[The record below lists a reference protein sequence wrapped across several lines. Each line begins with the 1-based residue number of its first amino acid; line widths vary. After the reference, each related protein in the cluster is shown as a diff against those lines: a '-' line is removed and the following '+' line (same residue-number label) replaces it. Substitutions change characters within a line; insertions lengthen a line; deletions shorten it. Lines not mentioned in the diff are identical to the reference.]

1 MAKRGYL
8 AVDIGGTKLSVGVV
22 SGSGEILSHGR
33 ALTPQVQVWS
43 TLSELIASQMAA
55 SEVELVACGVGC
67 GGPMSP
73 NGDFVST
80 LHIPEWREFPLRS
93 SLEKLVQLPVYIDG
107 DAKALVQGEVWCG
120 AVAGQT
126 DVVGMVVSTGVGGGI
141 ISGGK
146 VLDGRSGNA
155 GHIGHVIVVPDGR
168 LCACGSRGCLE
179 AHASGRSIE
188 AITGKPAAQASQQ
201 VVQETGRLVAR
212 ALVSVGATLDVRSAV
227 IAGSVALG
235 FGAPFFEAVQSELD
249 RSAKIGFIDGFKVCP
264 AGLGPLSPLVGAAA
278 VARNL
283 GCAI

>member
-1 MAKRGYL
+1 MSQRGYL

-22 SGSGEILSHGR
+22 SVTGEILSHGR
-33 ALTPQVQVWS
+33 ALTPKVNVWQA
-43 TLSELIASQMAA
+43 LQELIKDQVTNSR
-55 SEVELVACGVGC
+55 VDLIACGVGC
-67 GGPMSP
+67 GGPMAP
-73 NGDFVST
+73 QGEHVST
-80 LHIPEWREFPLRS
+80 LHIPEWRDFPLRAK
-93 SLEKLVQLPVYIDG
+93 LQELVQLPVYIDG

-126 DVVGMVVSTGVGGGI
+126 DVIGMVVSTGVGGGI
-141 ISGGK
+141 ISQGK

-168 LCACGSRGCLE
+168 LCACGSHGCLE

-188 AITGKPAAQASQQ
+188 AITGKPAAQASAQ
-201 VVQETGRLVAR
+201 VIAETGRLVAR
-212 ALVSVGATLDVRSAV
+212 ALVSVGAAIDLRSAV

-235 FGAPFFEAVQSELD
+235 FGKPFFESVQSELD
-249 RSAKIGFIDGFKVCP
+249 RSAKIGFVQGFSVCP

-283 GCAI
+283 GCET

>member
-1 MAKRGYL
+1 MSQRGYL

-22 SGSGEILSHGR
+22 STSGEVLSHGR
-33 ALTPQVQVWS
+33 ALTPQVNVWQA
-43 TLSELIASQMAA
+43 LQELITDQVTNST
-55 SEVELVACGVGC
+55 VDLIACGVGC
-67 GGPMSP
+67 GGPMAP
-73 NGDFVST
+73 QGEYVST
-80 LHIPEWREFPLRS
+80 LHIPEWRDFPLRAK
-93 SLEKLVQLPVYIDG
+93 LQELVQLPVYIDG

-126 DVVGMVVSTGVGGGI
+126 DVIGMVVSTGVGGGI
-141 ISGGK
+141 ISQGK

-168 LCACGSRGCLE
+168 LCACGSHGCLE

-188 AITGKPAAQASQQ
+188 AITGKPAAQASAQIIA
-201 VVQETGRLVAR
+201 ETGRLVAR
-212 ALVSVGATLDVRSAV
+212 ALVSVGAAVDLRSAV

-235 FGAPFFEAVQSELD
+235 FGKPFFESVQSELD
-249 RSAKIGFIDGFKVCP
+249 RSAKIGFVQGFSVCP

-283 GCAI
+283 GCEI

>member
-1 MAKRGYL
+1 MSQRGYL

-22 SGSGEILSHGR
+22 STTGEVLSHGR
-33 ALTPQVQVWS
+33 ALTPQVNVWQA
-43 TLSELIASQMAA
+43 LQELITDQATNS
-55 SEVELVACGVGC
+55 SVDLIACGVGC
-67 GGPMSP
+67 GGPMAP
-73 NGDFVST
+73 QGEYVST
-80 LHIPEWREFPLRS
+80 LHIPEWRDFPLRAK
-93 SLEKLVQLPVYIDG
+93 LQELVQLPVYIDG

-126 DVVGMVVSTGVGGGI
+126 DVIGMVVSTGVGGGI
-141 ISGGK
+141 ISQGK

-168 LCACGSRGCLE
+168 LCACGSHGCLE

-188 AITGKPAAQASQQ
+188 AITGKPAAQASAQ
-201 VVQETGRLVAR
+201 VIAETGRLVAR
-212 ALVSVGATLDVRSAV
+212 ALVSVGAAVDLRSAV

-235 FGAPFFEAVQSELD
+235 FGKPFFESVQSELD
-249 RSAKIGFIDGFKVCP
+249 RSAKIGFVQGFSVCP

-283 GCAI
+283 GCET

>member
-33 ALTPQVQVWS
+33 ALTPQTQVWS
-43 TLSELIASQMAA
+43 TLSELISSQMAA

-80 LHIPEWREFPLRS
+80 LHIPEWRDFPLRA
-93 SLEKLVQLPVYIDG
+93 SLEKLVQMPVYIDG

-155 GHIGHVIVVPDGR
+155 GHIGHVIVVPEGR

>member
-1 MAKRGYL
+1 VAKRGYL

-33 ALTPQVQVWS
+33 ALTPQTQVWS
-43 TLSELIASQMAA
+43 TLSDLIASQMVA
-55 SEVELVACGVGC
+55 SDVELVACGVGC

-80 LHIPEWREFPLRS
+80 LHIPEWRDFPLRS
-93 SLEKLVQLPVYIDG
+93 SLEKLVQMPVYIDG

-235 FGAPFFEAVQSELD
+235 FGDPFFEAVQSELD
-249 RSAKIGFIDGFKVCP
+249 RSAKIGFIEGFKVCP

>member
-43 TLSELIASQMAA
+43 TLSELIVSQMAA

-80 LHIPEWREFPLRS
+80 LHIPEWRDFPLRS
-93 SLEKLVQLPVYIDG
+93 SLEKLVQMPVYIDG

-155 GHIGHVIVVPDGR
+155 GHIGHVIVVPEGR

-249 RSAKIGFIDGFKVCP
+249 LSAKIGFIDGFKVCP

>member
-1 MAKRGYL
+1 MSQRGYL

-22 SGSGEILSHGR
+22 STTGEVLSHGR
-33 ALTPQVQVWS
+33 ALTPQVNVWQA
-43 TLSELIASQMAA
+43 LQELITDQVTNS
-55 SEVELVACGVGC
+55 SVDLIACGVGC
-67 GGPMSP
+67 GGPMAP
-73 NGDFVST
+73 HGEYVST
-80 LHIPEWREFPLRS
+80 LHIPEWRDFPLRAK
-93 SLEKLVQLPVYIDG
+93 LQELVQLPVYIDG

-126 DVVGMVVSTGVGGGI
+126 DVIGMVVSTGVGGGI
-141 ISGGK
+141 ISQGK

-168 LCACGSRGCLE
+168 LCACGSHGCLE

-188 AITGKPAAQASQQ
+188 AITGKPAAQASAQ
-201 VVQETGRLVAR
+201 VIAETGRLVAR
-212 ALVSVGATLDVRSAV
+212 ALVSVGAAVDLRSAV

-235 FGAPFFEAVQSELD
+235 FGKPFFESVQSELD
-249 RSAKIGFIDGFKVCP
+249 RSAKIGFVQGFSVCP

-283 GCAI
+283 GCET

>member
-1 MAKRGYL
+1 MSQRGYL

-22 SGSGEILSHGR
+22 STTGEVLSHGR
-33 ALTPQVQVWS
+33 ALTPQVNVWQA
-43 TLSELIASQMAA
+43 LQELITDQVTNSN
-55 SEVELVACGVGC
+55 VDLIACGVGC
-67 GGPMSP
+67 GGPMAP
-73 NGDFVST
+73 QGEYVST
-80 LHIPEWREFPLRS
+80 LHIPEWRDFPLRAK
-93 SLEKLVQLPVYIDG
+93 LQELVQLPVYIDG

-126 DVVGMVVSTGVGGGI
+126 DVIGMVVSTGVGGGI
-141 ISGGK
+141 ISQGK

-168 LCACGSRGCLE
+168 LCACGSHGCLE

-188 AITGKPAAQASQQ
+188 AITGKPAAQASAQIIA
-201 VVQETGRLVAR
+201 ETGRLVAR
-212 ALVSVGATLDVRSAV
+212 ALVSVGAAVDLRSAV

-235 FGAPFFEAVQSELD
+235 FGKPFFESVQSELD
-249 RSAKIGFIDGFKVCP
+249 RSAKIGFVQGFSVCP

-283 GCAI
+283 GCET

>member
-80 LHIPEWREFPLRS
+80 LHIPEWRDFPLRS
-93 SLEKLVQLPVYIDG
+93 SLEKLVQMPVYIDG

-188 AITGKPAAQASQQ
+188 AITGMPAAQASQQ

-235 FGAPFFEAVQSELD
+235 FGAPFFEAVQGELD

>member
-1 MAKRGYL
+1 MSKRGYL

-22 SGSGEILSHGR
+22 STTGEVLSHGR
-33 ALTPQVQVWS
+33 SLTPQVNVWQA
-43 TLSELIASQMAA
+43 LQELIKDQVANSN
-55 SEVELVACGVGC
+55 VDLIACGVGC
-67 GGPMSP
+67 GGPMRP
-73 NGDFVST
+73 QGEYVST
-80 LHIPEWREFPLRS
+80 LHIPEWRDFPLRS
-93 SLEKLVQLPVYIDG
+93 KLQELVQLPVYIDG

-126 DVVGMVVSTGVGGGI
+126 DVIGMVVSTGVGGGI
-141 ISGGK
+141 ISQGK

-168 LCACGSRGCLE
+168 RCACGSNGCLE

-188 AITGKPAAQASQQ
+188 AMTGKPAAQASAQ
-201 VVQETGRLVAR
+201 VIAETGRLVAR
-212 ALVSVGATLDVRSAV
+212 ALVSVGAAVDLRSAV

-235 FGAPFFEAVQSELD
+235 FGKPFFESVQSELD
-249 RSAKIGFIDGFKVCP
+249 RSAKIGFVQGFSVCP

-283 GCAI
+283 GCET

>member
-33 ALTPQVQVWS
+33 ALTPQTQVWS

-80 LHIPEWREFPLRS
+80 LHIPEWRDFPLRS
-93 SLEKLVQLPVYIDG
+93 SLEKLVQMPVYIDG

-249 RSAKIGFIDGFKVCP
+249 LSAKIGFIDGFKVCP

>member
-33 ALTPQVQVWS
+33 ALTPQTQVWS

-80 LHIPEWREFPLRS
+80 LHIPEWRDFPLRS
-93 SLEKLVQLPVYIDG
+93 SLEKLVQMPVYIDG

-188 AITGKPAAQASQQ
+188 AITGKPAAQASQE

>member
-33 ALTPQVQVWS
+33 ALTPQTQVWS

-93 SLEKLVQLPVYIDG
+93 SLEKLVQMPVYIDG

-235 FGAPFFEAVQSELD
+235 FGDPFFEAVQSELD
-249 RSAKIGFIDGFKVCP
+249 RSAKIGFIEGFKVCP

>member
-33 ALTPQVQVWS
+33 ALTPQTQVWS
-43 TLSELIASQMAA
+43 TLCELIASQIAA

-80 LHIPEWREFPLRS
+80 LHIPEWRDFPLRS
-93 SLEKLVQLPVYIDG
+93 SLEKLVQMPVYIDG

>member
-33 ALTPQVQVWS
+33 ALTPQTQVWS
-43 TLSELIASQMAA
+43 TLSELIVSQMAA

-80 LHIPEWREFPLRS
+80 LHIPEWRDFPLRA
-93 SLEKLVQLPVYIDG
+93 SLEKLVQMPVYIDG

>member
-1 MAKRGYL
+1 VSQRGYL

-22 SGSGEILSHGR
+22 STTGEVLSHGR
-33 ALTPQVQVWS
+33 ALTPQVNVWQA
-43 TLSELIASQMAA
+43 LQELITDQVTNS
-55 SEVELVACGVGC
+55 SVDLIACGVGC
-67 GGPMSP
+67 GGPMAP
-73 NGDFVST
+73 HGEYVST
-80 LHIPEWREFPLRS
+80 LHIPEWRDFPLRAK
-93 SLEKLVQLPVYIDG
+93 LQELVQLPVYIDG

-126 DVVGMVVSTGVGGGI
+126 DVIGMVVSTGVGGGI
-141 ISGGK
+141 ISQGK

-168 LCACGSRGCLE
+168 LCACGSHGCLE

-188 AITGKPAAQASQQ
+188 AITGKPAAQASAQ
-201 VVQETGRLVAR
+201 VIAETGRLVAR
-212 ALVSVGATLDVRSAV
+212 ALVSVGAAIDLRSAV

-235 FGAPFFEAVQSELD
+235 FGKPFFESVQSELD
-249 RSAKIGFIDGFKVCP
+249 RSAKIGFVQGFSVCS

-283 GCAI
+283 GCET

>member
-1 MAKRGYL
+1 MSQRGYL

-22 SGSGEILSHGR
+22 STTGEVLSHGR
-33 ALTPQVQVWS
+33 ALTPQVNVWQA
-43 TLSELIASQMAA
+43 LQELITDQVTNS
-55 SEVELVACGVGC
+55 SVDLIACGVGC
-67 GGPMSP
+67 GGPMAP
-73 NGDFVST
+73 QGEYVST
-80 LHIPEWREFPLRS
+80 LHIPEWRDFPLRAK
-93 SLEKLVQLPVYIDG
+93 LQELVQLPVYVDG

-126 DVVGMVVSTGVGGGI
+126 DVIGMVVSTGVGGGI
-141 ISGGK
+141 ISQGK

-168 LCACGSRGCLE
+168 LCACGSHGCLE

-188 AITGKPAAQASQQ
+188 AITGKPAAQASAQ
-201 VVQETGRLVAR
+201 VIAETGRLVAR
-212 ALVSVGATLDVRSAV
+212 ALVSVGAAVDLRSAV

-235 FGAPFFEAVQSELD
+235 FGKPFFESVQSELD
-249 RSAKIGFIDGFKVCP
+249 RSAKIGFVQGFSVCP

-283 GCAI
+283 GCET

>member
-80 LHIPEWREFPLRS
+80 LHIPEWRDFPLRA
-93 SLEKLVQLPVYIDG
+93 SLEKLVQMPVYIDG

>member
-1 MAKRGYL
+1 MSQRGYL

-22 SGSGEILSHGR
+22 STTGEVLSHGR
-33 ALTPQVQVWS
+33 ALTPQVNVWQA
-43 TLSELIASQMAA
+43 LQELITDQVANS
-55 SEVELVACGVGC
+55 SVDLIACGVGC
-67 GGPMSP
+67 GGPMAP
-73 NGDFVST
+73 QGEYVST
-80 LHIPEWREFPLRS
+80 LHIPEWRDFPLRAK
-93 SLEKLVQLPVYIDG
+93 LQELVQLPVYIDG

-126 DVVGMVVSTGVGGGI
+126 DVIGMVVSTGVGGGI
-141 ISGGK
+141 ISQGK

-168 LCACGSRGCLE
+168 LCACGSHGCLE

-188 AITGKPAAQASQQ
+188 AITGKPAAQASAQ
-201 VVQETGRLVAR
+201 VIAETGRLVAR
-212 ALVSVGATLDVRSAV
+212 ALVSVGAAVDLRSAV

-235 FGAPFFEAVQSELD
+235 FGKPFFESVQSELD
-249 RSAKIGFIDGFKVCP
+249 RSAKIGFVQGFSVCP

-283 GCAI
+283 GCET

>member
-1 MAKRGYL
+1 MSKRGFL

-22 SGSGEILSHGR
+22 SLTGEVLSHGR
-33 ALTPQVQVWS
+33 AMTPQVHVWQA
-43 TLSELIASQMAA
+43 LEELIKTQVAESG
-55 SEVELVACGVGC
+55 VELISCGVGC

-73 NGDFVST
+73 HGELVST
-80 LHIPEWREFPLRS
+80 LHIPEWREFPLRA
-93 SLEKLVQLPVYIDG
+93 KLQDLLQMPVYIDG

-126 DVVGMVVSTGVGGGI
+126 DVIGMVVSTGVGGGI
-141 ISGGK
+141 ISRGK
-146 VLDGRSGNA
+146 VLDGRTGNA

-188 AITGKPAAQASQQ
+188 AITGKPAAQASAEMI
-201 VVQETGRLVAR
+201 VETGRLVAR
-212 ALVSVGATLDVRSAV
+212 ALTSVGAAVDLRSAV

-235 FGAPFFEAVQSELD
+235 FGKPFFESVQTELD
-249 RSAKIGFIDGFKVCP
+249 RSAKIGFVQGFTVCP

-283 GCAI
+283 GCQT

>member
-80 LHIPEWREFPLRS
+80 LHIPEWRDFPLRS
-93 SLEKLVQLPVYIDG
+93 SLEKLVQMPVYIDG

>member
-1 MAKRGYL
+1 VAKRGYL

-33 ALTPQVQVWS
+33 ALTPQTQVWS

-80 LHIPEWREFPLRS
+80 LHIPEWRDFPLRS
-93 SLEKLVQLPVYIDG
+93 SLEKLVQMPVYIDG

-235 FGAPFFEAVQSELD
+235 FGDPFFDAVQSELD
-249 RSAKIGFIDGFKVCP
+249 RSAKIGFIEGFKVCP